1 MISIA
6 PLALTMAAQMLAQ
19 TTAPTAAPVSYRPFL
34 SPLPVWDYWIWLL
47 IPLCLGV
54 SIVYKA
60 IRIERLADV
69 PKQALIITLWIL
81 GGMAAAAVALVIIVQ
96 FQ

>member
-1 MISIA
+1 MLDHVA
-6 PLALTMAAQMLAQ
+6 TMLLAQ
-19 TTAPTAAPVSYRPFL
+19 TTAPTTGYRPFL

-60 IRIERLADV
+60 IRIERMNDV
-69 PKQALIITLWIL
+69 PKQAAIITLWIL
-81 GGMAAAAVALVIIVQ
+81 GGMTAAAVVLAIIVRLL
-96 FQ
+96 

>member
-1 MISIA
+1 MIV
-6 PLALTMAAQMLAQ
+6 PLAFAQQLAQ
-19 TTAPTAAPVSYRPFL
+19 ASTAPTMSYRPFIT
-34 SPLPVWDYWIWLL
+34 PLPVWDYWIWLL

-60 IRIERLADV
+60 FRVPINEV

-81 GGMAAAAVALVIIVQ
+81 GGMAAAAVVLAIIVRLL
-96 FQ
+96 

>member
-1 MISIA
+1 MTPA
-6 PLALTMAAQMLAQ
+6 Y
-19 TTAPTAAPVSYRPFL
+19 VPFYD
-34 SPLPVWDYWIWLL
+34 PLPVWDYWIWLL